1 MGCKILLVPE
11 HALVYQEDSFHML
24 ERRSMKLPRV
34 ASSGNGCHRCCLHVL
49 LLCASVP
56 DRRTALE
63 IRVIKELLQD
73 LAGELRWVSSER
85 QWADGPTKTSSRQ
98 LLANRLRHGRLG
110 FDWNPQY
117 VAAKRKP
124 SQERQANMDQD
135 AEPPPQ
141 RSQVINEDVMG
152 ENELGDDIEME
163 GSSEQQAETGKPAT
177 ASGDAYMVH
186 TTRRVFQRRPA

>member
-1 MGCKILLVPE
+1 MGYMILLVPE

-24 ERRSMKLPRV
+24 EWQSMKLPRV
-34 ASSGNGCHRCCLHVL
+34 ASSGNECHRCCLQVL

-98 LLANRLRHGRLG
+98 LLANRLRHGRVG

-117 VAAKRKP
+117 VAAKRNLLKSAKP
-124 SQERQANMDQD
+124 TWTKMLNHHLNDS
-135 AEPPPQ
+135 
-141 RSQVINEDVMG
+141 
-152 ENELGDDIEME
+152 
-163 GSSEQQAETGKPAT
+163 GSS
-177 ASGDAYMVH
+177 M
-186 TTRRVFQRRPA
+186 RM